1 MNKID
6 ELKEQFSK
14 EIKELEEKH
23 LKELSKLQEPTIGIK
38 DWDSLKEI
46 EGYYVS
52 DYSSTFHLE
61 LDPVAKKHQNVFK
74 TEKEAKASVAMAQLS
89 QLMASEYYNDTP
101 QEVWCDWTSPNQIKH
116 CIYLWKEE
124 LLLAPMTLNKNFLA
138 FESEITAEI
147 FLKNHKDLI
156 EQAKP
161 LL

>member
-89 QLMASEYYNDTP
+89 QLMASEYYNGEP
-101 QEVWCDWTSPNQIKH
+101 REVWCKYDRMKWLIDLS
-116 CIYLWKEE
+116 
-124 LLLAPMTLNKNFLA
+124 KNGLMVFEYIGGYSFLT
-138 FESEITAEI
+138 FKTEKIAEV

-156 EQAKP
+156 EKAKP